1 MTLGESLKSRLQEI
15 GLTQEEL
22 SVKMDVSNAYINQ
35 VANDKGVPPTKDFC
49 TRLAKEI
56 DVDPD
61 QFWKLVVP
69 VRVAK
74 ALKHIKVT
82 EKEAIE
88 ALSTDIAAT
97 RKLPA
102 KKRPTVKH

>member
-1 MTLGESLKSRLQEI
+1 MTLGEFLKSRLQEI

-22 SVKMDVSNAYINQ
+22 SFQMDVSNAYINQ
-35 VANDKGVPPTKDFC
+35 VANDKGVPPTRDFC
-49 TRLAKEI
+49 TRLARII
-56 DVDPD
+56 DVDSD
-61 QFWKLVVP
+61 QLWKLVVP

-88 ALSTDIAAT
+88 ALTTDIAAT
-97 RKLPA
+97 RKFPRL
-102 KKRPTVKH
+102 KKL